1 MVMQTRNTWI
11 AAVVAAM
18 LIIPGGI
25 VGGAIQYIF
34 GQVYKSGISSP
45 WLPPLIDSLFLTG
58 LQG

>member
-1 MVMQTRNTWI
+1 RNTWI

-25 VGGAIQYIF
+25 VGGALQYIF
-34 GQVYKSGISSP
+34 GQAYKSVISSP